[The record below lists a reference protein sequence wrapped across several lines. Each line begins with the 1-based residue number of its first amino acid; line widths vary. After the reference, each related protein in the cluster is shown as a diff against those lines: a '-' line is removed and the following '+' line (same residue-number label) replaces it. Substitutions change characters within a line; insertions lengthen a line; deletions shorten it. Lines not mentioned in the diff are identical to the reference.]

1 MSTAEFILAF
11 VRFVNRYGIPL
22 AIYSDN
28 AKSFLQA
35 GGLIQ
40 NLLSSSEFEE
50 KFRTASISHKTIPVY
65 AAWYGAVWERMI
77 KTVKECFAK
86 VASAPGVTEAGRFG
100 ARISLPPSTLFK
112 SESEGWSE
120 TFSLPEKERTDGE
133 RLRFLFRGGDW
144 PRSPEERSG
153 RRVERRDLSSRSRSS
168 RKEEARARELDAPPR
183 RDEDTLFTGRSPQG
197 DGVPRE
203 EAPADEELLA
213 LSPNASNDFW
223 KPDIT
228 L

>member
-65 AAWYGAVWERMI
+65 AA
-77 KTVKECFAK
+77 
-86 VASAPGVTEAGRFG
+86 
-100 ARISLPPSTLFK
+100 
-112 SESEGWSE
+112 
-120 TFSLPEKERTDGE
+120 
-133 RLRFLFRGGDW
+133 
-144 PRSPEERSG
+144 
-153 RRVERRDLSSRSRSS
+153 
-168 RKEEARARELDAPPR
+168 
-183 RDEDTLFTGRSPQG
+183 
-197 DGVPRE
+197 
-203 EAPADEELLA
+203 
-213 LSPNASNDFW
+213 
-223 KPDIT
+223 
-228 L
+228 